1 VQQEQ
6 WKAMLEN
13 DHKSYIPMR
22 NIVRLQSIF
31 DKNNIQVM
39 DGIAHDILTERVS
52 ALELTLTPVN
62 HLTLCSA

>member
-1 VQQEQ
+1 MRSTNALPVQQEQ

-31 DKNNIQVM
+31 DKNHIQVI
-39 DGIAHDILTERVS
+39 DGIANDILTERVS
-52 ALELTLTPVN
+52 DTLTPVI
-62 HLTLCSA
+62 SD

>member
-1 VQQEQ
+1 
-6 WKAMLEN
+6 MLER

-31 DKNNIQVM
+31 DKNNIHVA

-52 ALELTLTPVN
+52 A
-62 HLTLCSA
+62 AD